1 MSTGATQVNLGD
13 LFATLIIAGL
23 LIIIPVVLAI
33 FFITYKKNA
42 KKQSM
47 ENQQIT
53 ALEKQVAELQKR
65 IDELEK

>member
-13 LFATLIIAGL
+13 IIATLIMMGL
-23 LIIIPVVLAI
+23 LIIIPVVLAT
-33 FFITYKKNA
+33 FFITYKKHA

>member
-1 MSTGATQVNLGD
+1 MSSGATQVNLGD
-13 LFATLIIAGL
+13 IIATLIMMGL

-65 IDELEK
+65 IGELEK

>member
-1 MSTGATQVNLGD
+1 MSSGATQVNLGD
-13 LFATLIIAGL
+13 IIATLIMMGL

>member
-1 MSTGATQVNLGD
+1 MSSGATQVNLGD
-13 LFATLIIAGL
+13 IFATLIIAGL

-65 IDELEK
+65 IGELEK